1 MFSFSPSTLSYRGS
15 LMDPVI
21 PEPEDPNFVSWMRR
35 EWLERTSTGDEVE
48 FWKFVK
54 LVTDPWE
61 D

>member
-1 MFSFSPSTLSYRGS
+1 
-15 LMDPVI
+15 
-21 PEPEDPNFVSWMRR
+21 MRT

-54 LVTDPWE
+54 MITDPWE